1 MEDFKKQLEIITSG
15 SEEILPLEDLK
26 QKLSQ
31 AIDKDKGLNV
41 KFGVDPTAPDLH
53 LGHAV
58 PLNKL
63 RQFQDLGHNVTLIIG
78 DFTARIGDPSGRKAT
93 RPHLSTDDIKQN
105 AKTYTD
111 QAFKILDKS
120 KTKVVFNGDWLKKIN
135 FADVLDL
142 TGKFTVARLLERDDF
157 SKRFKENAPIGLHE
171 FLYPVMQAYD
181 SVEIKADIEL
191 GGTDQKF
198 NMLAGRELQERYE
211 QKPQVVITVP
221 ILEGIDGVQKMSK
234 SLNNHI
240 GLTQPPEEIFG
251 KIMSIPDELMVRYF
265 KLATMIAP
273 TEIETINKSL
283 KSEKA
288 DPAKTKRLLA
298 RKIIEIYY
306 SEKEAETAQEH
317 FDRVFKEKKAP
328 SDIPEVKI
336 SKNELKDGGIWPVKL
351 LKLSGLVESNGEGRR
366 LIEQNG
372 AYINDS
378 VIKDPENDILLNS
391 GDVVRAG
398 RRKFAKITL
407 K

>member
-265 KLATMIAP
+265 KLATMTAP

-306 SEKEAETAQEH
+306 SEKEAEAAQEH

-372 AYINDS
+372 AYINDI
-378 VIKDPENDILLNS
+378 VIKDPENDIAVKS

>member
-1 MEDFKKQLEIITSG
+1 MENLKKQLESITAST
-15 SEEILPLEDLK
+15 EEILPLEDLK

-63 RQFQDLGHNVTLIIG
+63 RQLQDLGHNVTLIIG
-78 DFTARIGDPSGRKAT
+78 DFTALIGDPSGRKAT
-93 RPHLSTDDIKQN
+93 RPHLSTDDIKKN

-142 TGKFTVARLLERDDF
+142 TGKFTVARLLEREDF
-157 SKRFKENAPIGLHE
+157 SKRYKENAPIGLHE

-181 SVEIKADIEL
+181 SVEIKADVEV

-198 NMLAGRELQERYE
+198 NMLAGRELQERYG

-240 GLTQPPEEIFG
+240 GLSELPEEIFG
-251 KIMSIPDELMVRYF
+251 KVMSIPDELMIRYF
-265 KLATMIAP
+265 KLATRMEP
-273 TEIETINKSL
+273 KEIETVEKDL
-283 KSEKA
+283 KSGTA
-288 DPAKTKRLLA
+288 DPAQTKRQLA

-306 SEKEAETAQEH
+306 SEKVAELAQGY

-336 SKNELKDGGIWPVKL
+336 SKNELKEGGIWPVKL
-351 LKLSGLVESNGEGRR
+351 LKLSGLVESSSEGRR

-372 AYINDS
+372 AYINDN

>member
-1 MEDFKKQLEIITSG
+1 MEDLKKQLEIIISG

-63 RQFQDLGHNVTLIIG
+63 RQFQDLGHSVTLIIG

-157 SKRFKENAPIGLHE
+157 SKRHKENAPIGLHE

-251 KIMSIPDELMVRYF
+251 KVMSIPDELMVRYF
-265 KLATMIAP
+265 KLATRTPP

-306 SEKEAETAQEH
+306 SEKVAELAQRY

-351 LKLSGLVESNGEGRR
+351 LKLSGLVESSSEGRR

-378 VIKDPENDILLNS
+378 VIKDSENDISVKS

>member
-1 MEDFKKQLEIITSG
+1 MENLKKQLESITAG
-15 SEEILPLEDLK
+15 TEEILPLDDLK

-31 AIDKDKGLNV
+31 AVDNNKGLNI

-63 RQFQDLGHNVTLIIG
+63 RQLQDLGHNVILIIG

-93 RPHLSTDDIKQN
+93 RPHLSTEEIKKN

-120 KTKVVFNGDWLKKIN
+120 KTKVMFNGDWLEKIN

-181 SVEIKADIEL
+181 SVEIKADVEV

-198 NMLAGRELQERYE
+198 NMLAGRELQERYG
-211 QKPQVVITVP
+211 QKPQVVITLP

-234 SLNNHI
+234 SLDNHI

-251 KIMSIPDELMVRYF
+251 KVMSIPDELMVRYF
-265 KLATMIAP
+265 KLATRTPP
-273 TEIETINKSL
+273 TEIDVIEKGL
-283 KSEKA
+283 KSETA
-288 DPAKTKRLLA
+288 DPAQTKRKLA
-298 RKIIEIYY
+298 SEIIEIYY
-306 SEKEAETAQEH
+306 SKKDAESAQEH
-317 FDRVFKEKKAP
+317 FDRVFKEKKEP

-336 SKNELKDGGIWPVKL
+336 SKNELKDGQIWPVKL

-366 LIEQNG
+366 LIEQSG
-372 AYINDS
+372 AYINDNA
-378 VIKDPENDILLNS
+378 IKDPESDISVKS

-398 RRKFAKITL
+398 RRKFAKIAL

>member
-1 MEDFKKQLEIITSG
+1 MEDLKKQLEIITSG

-78 DFTARIGDPSGRKAT
+78 NFTARIGDPSGRKAT
-93 RPHLSTDDIKQN
+93 RPHLSTDDIKKN

-157 SKRFKENAPIGLHE
+157 SKRYKKNAPIGLHE

-251 KIMSIPDELMVRYF
+251 KVMSIPDELMVRYF
-265 KLATMIAP
+265 KLATRIPP
-273 TEIETINKSL
+273 TEIETIKKSL

-288 DPAKTKRLLA
+288 DPAKTKRQLA

-306 SEKEAETAQEH
+306 SEKEAEAAQEH

-328 SDIPEVKI
+328 SDIPEVNI
-336 SKNELKDGGIWPVKL
+336 SKNELKDGQIWPVKL

-366 LIEQNG
+366 LIEQSG
-372 AYINDS
+372 AYINDI
-378 VIKDPENDILLNS
+378 VIKDPENDISVKS
-391 GDVVRAG
+391 GDVMRAG

>member
-1 MEDFKKQLEIITSG
+1 MEDLKKQLEIITSG